1 MLRSEE
7 ISDGM
12 QNESKWICCPQCGS
26 KTRVKVYEETVLIK
40 FPLYMIQNAKRVLGQ
55 CSKTE
60 DGIKRRARYLKY
72 RACFSPKK
80 GDQQALFLFYVVST
94 QFRWHPLP
102 GVRQ

>member
-40 FPLYMIQNAKRVLGQ
+40 FPLYCQKCKKEYGVNVVKLKMVL
-55 CSKTE
+55 SDEPDT
-60 DGIKRRARYLKY
+60 
-72 RACFSPKK
+72 
-80 GDQQALFLFYVVST
+80 
-94 QFRWHPLP
+94 
-102 GVRQ
+102 